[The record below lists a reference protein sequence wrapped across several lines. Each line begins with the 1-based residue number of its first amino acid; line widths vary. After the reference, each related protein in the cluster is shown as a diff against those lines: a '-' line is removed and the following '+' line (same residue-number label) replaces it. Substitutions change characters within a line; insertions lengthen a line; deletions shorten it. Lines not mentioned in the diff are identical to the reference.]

1 MNKVWRIVLY
11 VFLIL
16 LLLGIALVG
25 VGLLTDGDLHRI
37 LQYTEFANLTKF
49 FTREQLEAIVGVFY
63 R

>member
-1 MNKVWRIVLY
+1 MSKVWRIVLY

-25 VGLLTDGDLHRI
+25 VGLLTDGELSRI

-49 FTREQLEAIVGVFY
+49 FTREQLEAIVGVIY